1 MRTRRGF
8 VSGVAPPPRRRQPG
22 IGSSWMPGR
31 CSRTSSRWCAT
42 SLPAGERAG
51 GSLLHQR
58 EVPFAN
64 RDFHEW
70 LTGAYHAHMMNIYQ
84 RHGDMVKICTG
95 ADFAGNRWTVNAVLF
110 SAWGSWL
117 LPSGSVM
124 RLFKRVNGKQAVRVA
139 SAPRDLDIAASR
151 TGNRFCL
158 HVTNMNYGAAVE
170 GMAIVGGKVHRIAL
184 ANPREAVDM
193 DRKEVF
199 APVERNLAAGPVV
212 SWRFP
217 ARSVCAVEMEAE
229 NA

>member
-1 MRTRRGF
+1 M
-8 VSGVAPPPRRRQPG
+8 SGQVEAFLEEVEAEVRAAGPRVKVAVTEG
-22 IGSSWMPGR
+22 HL
-31 CSRTSSRWCAT
+31 
-42 SLPAGERAG
+42 SLMHNLNP
-51 GSLLHQR
+51 LLT
-58 EVPFAN
+58 
-64 RDFHEW
+64 EW

-117 LPSGSVM
+117 LPSGTVM

-151 TGNRFCL
+151 TGDRFYL
-158 HVTNMNYGAAVE
+158 HVANMNYGDAVEASLAVE
-170 GMAIVGGKVHRIAL
+170 GMAIVGGKVHQIAP

-199 APVERNLAAGPVV
+199 APVEQNLAAGPVV

-217 ARSVCAVEMEAE
+217 ARSVCAVELETR